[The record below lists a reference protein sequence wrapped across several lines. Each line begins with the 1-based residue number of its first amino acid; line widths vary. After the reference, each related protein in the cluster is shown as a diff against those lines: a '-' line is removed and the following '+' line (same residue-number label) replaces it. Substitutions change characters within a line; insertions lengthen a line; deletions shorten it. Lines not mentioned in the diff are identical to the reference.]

1 MRECYIRI
9 LASYYYQYQYRYRS
23 RERETQGHTQSAGA
37 TTRHRTS
44 SKLHYI
50 HRVGAH
56 APSLPAI
63 VSRVPFAHTLIAA
76 AVAVRAVGSV
86 AIVGCVVSCQA
97 MSPRHTCRT
106 SHSIAY
112 NLRRP
117 VARTAAQVDAIA
129 DMT

>member
-76 AVAVRAVGSV
+76 AVAGIMAVR
-86 AIVGCVVSCQA
+86 
-97 MSPRHTCRT
+97 
-106 SHSIAY
+106 
-112 NLRRP
+112 LRRTNKRIDE
-117 VARTAAQVDAIA
+117 VAAAAGIEGGNPGSD
-129 DMT
+129 D